1 MSRQRREHVETT
13 PPIRRLMFVV
23 SEDWYFVS
31 HRFDLAKRAMLEGWT
46 VTVACRQA
54 ASSEQIESAGIGCR
68 NWNMP
73 RGSINPFRLL
83 RSVWTLRK
91 EIKEFGPTQI
101 HAVSIVTVALA
112 RLALTGL
119 GNISLVGTVAGLGRF
134 GSTNAVLQILLKPGL
149 KTFGRWVSNGGESWL
164 VVQNSDDFTL
174 LSSGINS
181 PHRIRLIPGSGINP
195 AEFPPTPAATEELVT
210 ITLMAR
216 MIRDKGIVEF
226 VQAVEIL
233 AARGLNV
240 RGLLVG
246 KPDLGNPRSLSPE
259 ELAVLTAGTL
269 VEWLG
274 HRDDSYQ
281 IIADTDI
288 VCLPTYYGEGIPRVL
303 LEAGCVGRPIVS
315 CRVPGPK
322 DLVREGIDGLLVEP
336 QNADE
341 LADALAKLVTD
352 QSLRRKMGES
362 LNDRVVRDFSNTK
375 ILASYLDLYRSY

>member
-1 MSRQRREHVETT
+1 
-13 PPIRRLMFVV
+13 MFVV
-23 SEDWYFVS
+23 SEDWAFVS
-31 HRFDLAKRAMLEGWT
+31 HRFDLARRAVLEGWT
-46 VTVACRQA
+46 VIVACRQE
-54 ASSEQIESAGIGCR
+54 ASVEQIEAAGIGCR
-68 NWNMP
+68 DWNMS
-73 RGSINPFRLL
+73 RGSLNPFRIF

-91 EIKEFGPTQI
+91 EIEEFEPTQI
-101 HAVSIVTVALA
+101 HAVSIVTVAIA
-112 RLALTGL
+112 RVALIGL
-119 GNISLVGTVAGLGRF
+119 GNISLVSTVAGLGRF
-134 GSTNAVLQILLKPGL
+134 SSTNAVLQSLLKPGL
-149 KTFGRWVSNGGESWL
+149 KIFGRWVSSGTKNWL
-164 VVQNSDDFTL
+164 VVQNSDDLTL
-174 LSSGINS
+174 LASGLNS
-181 PHRIRLIPGSGINP
+181 AHRIRLIPGSGINP
-195 AEFPPTPAATEELVT
+195 AEFPPTRAATEEQVV

-233 AARGLNV
+233 AAWGLNV

-246 KPDLGNPRSLSPE
+246 RPDKGNPRSLSSE

-288 VCLPTYYGEGIPRVL
+288 VCLPTYYGEGIPRIL

-322 DLVREGIDGLLVEP
+322 DLVREGIDGFLVEP

-352 QSLRRKMGES
+352 RSLRRKMSES
-362 LNDRVVRDFSNTK
+362 LHDRVVRDFSNTK

>member
-1 MSRQRREHVETT
+1 
-13 PPIRRLMFVV
+13 
-23 SEDWYFVS
+23 
-31 HRFDLAKRAMLEGWT
+31 
-46 VTVACRQA
+46 
-54 ASSEQIESAGIGCR
+54 
-68 NWNMP
+68 
-73 RGSINPFRLL
+73 
-83 RSVWTLRK
+83 
-91 EIKEFGPTQI
+91 
-101 HAVSIVTVALA
+101 
-112 RLALTGL
+112 
-119 GNISLVGTVAGLGRF
+119 LGRF

-246 KPDLGNPRSLSPE
+246 KPDLGNPRSLRPE
-259 ELAVLTAGTL
+259 ELAVLTAGTV

-274 HRDDSYQ
+274 HRDDSFQ

-322 DLVREGIDGLLVEP
+322 DLVREGIDGFLVEP
-336 QNADE
+336 QNAGE
-341 LADALAKLVTD
+341 LADALAKLVTN

-362 LNDRVVRDFSNTK
+362 LNVRVLKDFSNTK
-375 ILASYLDLYRSY
+375 ILASYLDLYRSH